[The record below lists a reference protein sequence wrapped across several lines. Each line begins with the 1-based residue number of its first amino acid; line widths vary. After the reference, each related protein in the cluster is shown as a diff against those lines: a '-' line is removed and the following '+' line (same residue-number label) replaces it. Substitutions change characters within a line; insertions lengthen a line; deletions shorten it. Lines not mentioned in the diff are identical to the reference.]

1 MKIDLTLPTKR
12 EQLYSVKNVV
22 MDDLY
27 GICYYIRQKPDNKL
41 KSFSFSSK
49 QKDRKFYITNDGI
62 DYVFNNKRDTYIFLV
77 ETYGSFE

>member
-12 EQLYSVKNVV
+12 EQLHSVKNVV
-22 MDDLY
+22 MDDLDRVF
-27 GICYYIRQKPDNKL
+27 YYIKQKPENKL
-41 KSFSFSSK
+41 TSYAVSCK

-62 DYVFNNKRDTYIFLV
+62 DYVFNNKRDTYIFLM